1 MKRALLLL
9 GPLLALA
16 GSIGLLLH
24 GSAILEVL
32 LVLTYRIGTPTTSLE
47 SLLQNVQLV
56 ILFFYLLMVGL
67 ILSIVALS
75 FPAQPKYSTVLGK
88 LLGCL
93 AGLTLIGGGYL
104 CGNAVMDIQHTL
116 EVIATSETAP
126 KQADLEQAI
135 ETTSS
140 ELAQGTIVYLVAS
153 VVLLLVGL
161 IGFRQGDAMRLSS
174 GTRIVVSLL
183 LVTIVAIGIV
193 GASGFLWYNVDQV
206 MYVVTDINS
215 TPEPQEIL
223 SKLVASFQA
232 GVVLHGG
239 IGGLGL
245 VCLFAYLLAPR
256 YRKTEAK
263 PSAAE
268 AT

>member
-1 MKRALLLL
+1 MLLL
-9 GPLLALA
+9 GPLLALG

-32 LVLTYRIGTPTTSLE
+32 LVLTYRMGTPTTSLE

-75 FPAQPKYSTVLGK
+75 FPGQPQYATAWGK

-93 AGLTLIGGGYL
+93 AALTLIGGGYL
-104 CGNAVMDIQHTL
+104 SGTSVMQIQKTL
-116 EVIATSETAP
+116 EAIATNEIVP
-126 KQADLEQAI
+126 KQVDLERTVA
-135 ETTSS
+135 TTSS
-140 ELAQGTIVYLVAS
+140 ELAQGTIVYLVAC
-153 VVLLLVGL
+153 VILLLVGL

-183 LVTIVAIGIV
+183 LVTVVAIGIV
-193 GASGFLWYNVDQV
+193 GASGYLWYNVDQV

-215 TPEPQEIL
+215 IPEPQDIL

-232 GVVLHGG
+232 DVVLHGG
-239 IGGLGL
+239 ISGLGL
-245 VCLFAYLLAPR
+245 VCLLAYLLAPR
-256 YRKTEAK
+256 YRKTETK
-263 PSAAE
+263 PSADE